1 MTQKGRFLFVI
12 HHLGVILTLCTLDA
26 LVTFILCLKLCT
38 DEVCIIVNNQC
49 IIHIMIILFVHGG
62 WLSALEGQKC
72 IVSVI
77 FLDFYWI
84 CIRKLGG
91 CVLDNYWSLEALE
104 PCQTH
109 CKAFKIEN

>member
-1 MTQKGRFLFVI
+1 MMTQKGRFLFVV
-12 HHLGVILTLCTLDA
+12 HNLGIILTLRTLA
-26 LVTFILCLKLCT
+26 FILCLKLCT

-77 FLDFYWI
+77 FLDFFIGY
-84 CIRKLGG
+84 
-91 CVLDNYWSLEALE
+91 V
-104 PCQTH
+104 
-109 CKAFKIEN
+109 